1 MEEIRNYKKVAIK
14 MNENEIV
21 EHQKSY
27 RWLENL
33 HILLWLIKD
42 TCWALE
48 WKPGAIGMI
57 MPTIGVAIYLLYHSK
72 KNKTELYHNA
82 AVCMWIIANST
93 WMLGEFLNRDM
104 RIVAAITFG
113 IGLAI
118 LAIYYTVYF
127 RKDRMKQ
134 KIEEQQK
141 K

>member
-1 MEEIRNYKKVAIK
+1 
-14 MNENEIV
+14 MNEKAIEK
-21 EHQKSY
+21 HQKSY

-57 MPTIGVAIYLLYHSK
+57 IPTIGVAIYLLYLSK

-93 WMLGEFLNRDM
+93 WMLGEFLNHDM
-104 RIVAAITFG
+104 RIMAAITFG

-118 LAIYYTVYF
+118 HAGYYKDYL
-127 RKDRMKQ
+127 RNDRMKK

-141 K
+141 IQ